1 MVTGGRSYDL
11 SLKTLVSAFT
21 IVGVLVSF
29 LSFNIGRASVV
40 SEFRKE
46 MQEKYVERTQYAIDQ
61 TQQAQIIQHNYSEVM
76 KQLDALREDQRSI
89 ILLLTRNRKVV
100 ADSLLAGPD

>member
-1 MVTGGRSYDL
+1 MATGGYNV
-11 SLKTLVSAFT
+11 SLKTLLSAFSV
-21 IVGVLVSF
+21 VGAVISF

-40 SEFRKE
+40 SDLRRE
-46 MQEKYVERTQYAIDQ
+46 MQEKYVERTQYATDQ
-61 TQQAQIIQHNYSEVM
+61 TQQAQIIQRNYNEVI

-100 ADSLLAGPD
+100 ADSLLSEPN